1 MKEQEIVI
9 KFNENAPG
17 RYWYL
22 YWIGKITVDGNIFKV
37 KLNFINTDNRD
48 NFYNGYKSHKE
59 YKQEV
64 ILPIEVLVFLTPGT
78 IYDSKNNKLIYSS
91 EYNKDERNVKIDF
104 PFVYRKTK
112 KIFPFLDSEYSIL
125 DQRDD
130 LDGLD
135 YYVFVTSK
143 LIFNK
148 KSKVKLFLTDYV
160 LCKYFFF
167 NSSKFLSLLMRQ
179 GIKELFDINNLKII
193 TNDDCKRIGIL
204 KYNNNLLGKDDV
216 SSIAHFFFMPGDKG
230 IKSLLKLENEVLNF
244 FVNERNNNEKLK
256 SGIYLNTI
264 FPFSENLLSV
274 NIQGKEFNVDGQN
287 YLIAERIIDHQY
299 NPNLFLVDEIKI
311 EEFFPK
317 RSTDQKEDLN
327 KTKVSLSAQP
337 SIKGNRINLT
347 SESLGNSKANIIDA
361 YINSG
366 NVSGFQ
372 FPVSNIIRDEQDKAY
387 DVSLIPTERQ
397 LNRGTI
403 INQGSEFDSDSVR
416 NNFIDN
422 QPSNSIS
429 RFELMRLT
437 VRKLEVEYSV
447 KCQFKCLSNFILS
460 NNTYKISNH
469 SVMIIS
475 LYYENKY
482 FYLVEF
488 NRGFTG
494 FIHDKFMKR
503 IDPVKLELFLK
514 ASINKI
520 GELNKNQHIWTK
532 IREFSEV
539 ILEKQ
544 GIVIAHPLKH
554 SLLNY
559 ENASEAAFSMAKKIF
574 NERILKIVA

>member
-1 MKEQEIVI
+1 MKEKKIVI
-9 KFNENAPG
+9 RFNENAPG

-22 YWIGKITVDGNIFKV
+22 YWIGKITVDSNIFKV
-37 KLNFINTDNRD
+37 KLNFINTDNKN
-48 NFYNGYKSHKE
+48 NFYNGYKKYKE

-64 ILPIEVLVFLTPGT
+64 ILPIEVLVLLTPGT
-78 IYDSKNNKLIYSS
+78 IYDSKKKEFIFSS
-91 EYNKDERNVKIDF
+91 DYNRDERNVKIDF
-104 PFVYRKTK
+104 PSDYRKTK
-112 KIFPFLDSEYSIL
+112 KVFPFLDSEYSVL
-125 DQRDD
+125 DERDD
-130 LDGLD
+130 LDGLN
-135 YYVFVTSK
+135 YYVFETSK

-148 KSKVKLFLTDYV
+148 KSKIRLFLTDYV

-167 NSSKFLSLLMRQ
+167 KSSKFLSLLMRE
-179 GIKELFDINNLKII
+179 GLKELFDINNLKII
-193 TNDDCKRIGIL
+193 TNEHSKRIGIL
-204 KYNNNLLGKDDV
+204 KYNNNLLGESDV
-216 SSIAHFFFMPGDKG
+216 SLIAHFFFMPGDRG
-230 IKSLLKLENEVLNF
+230 IKSLIKLENEVLNF
-244 FVNERNNNEKLK
+244 FVNERNNFEKLK

-274 NIQGKEFNVDGQN
+274 NIQGKEFKVDGQD
-287 YLIAERIIDHQY
+287 YFIAERIIDHQY

-317 RSTDQKEDLN
+317 KSTDQKEDLD
-327 KTKVSLSAQP
+327 KIKVSLPAQP
-337 SIKGNRINLT
+337 SIKGNRINLI
-347 SESLGNSKANIIDA
+347 SESLGNSKVDIINT

-372 FPVSNIIRDEQDKAY
+372 FPVTKIIRDEQEKAY
-387 DVSLIPTERQ
+387 DVSLIPTEMQ

-403 INQGSEFDSDSVR
+403 INQGSKFDSDSVR

-422 QPSNSIS
+422 QSFDSIS

-437 VRKLEVEYSV
+437 VRKLEEEYDV
-447 KCQFKCLSNFILS
+447 KCQFKCLNDFILS

-475 LYYENKY
+475 LNYKNKY

-494 FIHDKFMKR
+494 FIHDNLMNR
-503 IDPVKLELFLK
+503 IDPFTLELFLK
-514 ASINKI
+514 SSVKKI

-532 IREFSEV
+532 IKEFSEV

-544 GIVIAHPLKH
+544 GIVIADPLKH

-559 ENASEAAFSMAKKIF
+559 DKASEAAFGMAKKIF